1 MVVRAGLGGAEA
13 TEEQLAAEIEAIE
26 GRPRQDCDPVDG
38 IVRIRE
44 LQHQAQGVDRLDLY
58 QRTRVIEADMLGRQG
73 DLAAAGRILHDVQ
86 AWAATHSHPHL
97 LTLSHWQL
105 AILFGQLGD
114 ATSMLEHAVR
124 AMESVNAI
132 VPEASPMLRARCTM
146 ALADAYGDAGD
157 FAAARDRYAEAER
170 LAIALPEVHARL
182 IILNNLAYTE
192 CQAGELGAA
201 TEAADRLLA
210 LIDHHGFP
218 LDDSS
223 RDTIAKVW
231 LATGRHAEAI
241 TLLHSSNEE
250 FDNQYEEA
258 NSVASCLVTLAEAYR
273 MAGDLV
279 QANAALDRCR
289 ALCEQRGL
297 ASVGLEAQ
305 QLKAELLGVAGLF
318 EEAFTTH
325 KAFHAASMRLHS
337 AQRDA
342 RARVLQVMYETEEA
356 RQAGELARQL
366 AVRDPLTGLYNRRFV
381 DTELPLL
388 LHRTAETGTSLS
400 VAVLD
405 LDHFKRI
412 NDTCSHEAGDKVL
425 RTVADLI
432 TARAQTLD
440 GAFGARLG
448 GEEFLLVMPGVDGVA
463 AAAEMSALRQAI
475 RQHDWHPITGD
486 LPVTTSIGIS
496 DSSRGHGTVAD
507 MLREADMLLYES
519 KANGRDRVT
528 SAPRP

>member
-1 MVVRAGLGGAEA
+1 MVVWAGLGRTGAEA
-13 TEEQLAAEIEAIE
+13 QLTAEIEAIE
-26 GRPRQDCDPVDG
+26 ERPRQDHDPADM
-38 IVRIRE
+38 IVRVRD
-44 LQHQAQGVDRLDLY
+44 LQHRAHDLDRPDLH

-73 DLAAAGRILHDVQ
+73 DLSAAGRILHGVQ
-86 AWAATHSHPHL
+86 AWSAAHQHPHL

-105 AILFGQLGD
+105 TILFGQLGD

-124 AMESVNAI
+124 AMESVTAMG
-132 VPEASPMLRARCTM
+132 PDASLMLRTRCTM

-170 LAIALPEVHARL
+170 LAVALPEVQARL

-192 CQAGELGAA
+192 CEAGELAAA

-210 LIDHHGFP
+210 LIGNHGLV

-241 TLLHSSNEE
+241 TLLHPADKEY
-250 FDNQYEEA
+250 DNQYEEA
-258 NSVASCLVTLAEAYR
+258 NSVASCLVTLAEAHR
-273 MAGDLV
+273 MAGDLD
-279 QANAALDRCR
+279 QANAAVDRCR
-289 ALCEQRGL
+289 QLCAQRSL
-297 ASVGLEAQ
+297 ASVDLEAQ
-305 QLKAELLGVAGLF
+305 RVQADLLAAAGLF
-318 EEAFTTH
+318 EEAFTAH
-325 KAFHAASMRLHS
+325 KAFHTAAMRLHS

-356 RQAGELARQL
+356 RQAGELAREL

-381 DTELPLL
+381 DTELPVL
-388 LHRTAETGTSLS
+388 LHRAAETGTSLS

-412 NDTCSHEAGDKVL
+412 NDTCSHEAGDRVL
-425 RTVADLI
+425 RKVADLI
-432 TARAQTLD
+432 TARAQMLD
-440 GAFGARLG
+440 GSFGARLG
-448 GEEFLLVMPGVDGVA
+448 GEEFLFVMPGVDGA
-463 AAAEMSALRQAI
+463 TAAAEMSGLSQTIRRQ
-475 RQHDWHPITGD
+475 DWLPITGH

-496 DSSRGHGTVAD
+496 DSSRGHDTVAG
-507 MLREADMLLYES
+507 MLREADLLMYES
-519 KANGRDRVT
+519 KANGRDRIT
-528 SAPRP
+528 SAHDR